1 MSKENI
7 NKNII
12 IYNYVPYS
20 SKVEITDGIII
31 KVYKEPNIGFYLCM
45 GYPNQTCEYVFNNIE
60 PSSQRNF

>member
-1 MSKENI
+1 MYTLEI
-7 NKNII
+7 NKNPI
-12 IYNYVPYS
+12 IYNYESYS
-20 SKVEITDGIII
+20 GKVEITDGIII